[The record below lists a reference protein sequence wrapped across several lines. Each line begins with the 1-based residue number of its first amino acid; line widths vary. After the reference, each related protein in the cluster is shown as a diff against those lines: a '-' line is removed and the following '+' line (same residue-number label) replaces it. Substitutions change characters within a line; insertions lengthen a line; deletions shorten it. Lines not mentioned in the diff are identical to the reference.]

1 MWKLIISYDNMT
13 LTMIKISTPKK
24 ESRNVFSS
32 SKNEAFK
39 LSNYDYEELW
49 RWVTTS
55 NGDRILLLPKHI
67 WVHEL

>member
-39 LSNYDYEELW
+39 LSNYDYEEL
-49 RWVTTS
+49 
-55 NGDRILLLPKHI
+55 
-67 WVHEL
+67 